1 MSFNSTSKG
10 EEKIIKILNQNNIQ
24 FKKEVSFKDL
34 NGSKNTPLRFDF
46 AIYRNNKL
54 FCLLEMD
61 GEQHFKFI
69 KYFHKNVFNF
79 YKSKEWDRRKNS
91 YCLVRK
97 IPLIR
102 VPYWDLDKLTFKSL
116 FSTPEYLVKNKYHND
131 YLITKRCK

>member
-10 EEKIIKILNQNNIQ
+10 EEKIMKILNQNNIL

-54 FCLLEMD
+54 FCLLEID

-91 YCLVRK
+91 YCLVKK

-102 VPYWDLDKLTFKSL
+102 VPYWELDKLTFKSL
-116 FSTPEYLVKNKYHND
+116 FSTPEYFVRNKYHND
-131 YLITKRCK
+131 YLIAKRCK